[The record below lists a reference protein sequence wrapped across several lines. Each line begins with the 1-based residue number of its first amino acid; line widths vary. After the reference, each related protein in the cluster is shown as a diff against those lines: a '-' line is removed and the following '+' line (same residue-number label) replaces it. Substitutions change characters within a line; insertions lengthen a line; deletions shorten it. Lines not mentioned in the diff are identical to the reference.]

1 MELGRP
7 AGRSPARHRFLSIV
21 RVIVALYEGD
31 MSLGVSE
38 KRGGLKVGRSSCL
51 GRAFN
56 PRTARST
63 GLEPAEHLA
72 SSRCRAG

>member
-7 AGRSPARHRFLSIV
+7 AGRRPARHRFLSIV

-38 KRGGLKVGRSSCL
+38 KRGGLKVEIELPG
-51 GRAFN
+51 
-56 PRTARST
+56 T
-63 GLEPAEHLA
+63 GV
-72 SSRCRAG
+72 